1 MLWVKI
7 PSRVPDKGAS
17 VVILR
22 VKGAIEKGDST
33 GVPIWKIRVQILT
46 LPMTQLCDLPP
57 HHPFEKFREPPHKM
71 GL

>member
-1 MLWVKI
+1 MKI

-22 VKGAIEKGDST
+22 VKGAIKKGDST

-46 LPMTQLCDLPP
+46 LPMTQVCDLPP
-57 HHPFEKFREPPHKM
+57 HYPFEKFRESPHKM